1 MRTASDAQFRAI
13 PKGLQTDFDIARL
26 TSILPGVI
34 NPNLVFAAANDS
46 QVSGANVHPEL
57 PAGDKISFKTVFAH
71 FCNLEGLPLR
81 LIRRSNADERKR
93 EKGNHGTAFH
103 SHTSR
108 RATHKY
114 EKPPAE
120 VP

>member
-57 PAGDKISFKTVFAH
+57 PAGAKISFKTVFAH
-71 FCNLEGLPLR
+71 FCHLEGLPLR
-81 LIRRSNADERKR
+81 LLRRSNADARKR
-93 EKGNHGTAFH
+93 ANGNSGTAFH
-103 SHTSR
+103 SHISR
-108 RATHKY
+108 SDTHNH
-114 EKPPAE
+114 AN
-120 VP
+120 